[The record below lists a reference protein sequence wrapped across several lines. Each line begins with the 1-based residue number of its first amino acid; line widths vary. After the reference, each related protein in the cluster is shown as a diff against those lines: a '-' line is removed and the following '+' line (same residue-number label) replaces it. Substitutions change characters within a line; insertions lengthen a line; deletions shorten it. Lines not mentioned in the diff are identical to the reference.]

1 MNPFEANQS
10 IKVIAKVSD
19 PTTGTTVVNSVVV
32 KMKQTAVYWSLEPKR
47 KYIHPG
53 LPFVAFVS
61 TSIDNFFS
69 SIINI

>member
-1 MNPFEANQS
+1 MIPDEINQS

-32 KMKQTAVYWSLEPKR
+32 KMKQTAVWSLEPKR

-61 TSIDNFFS
+61 TSTDNFFS